1 MLFIAVFSRGGYP
14 ALSQSLGAKF
24 LRKNGGFLQSKSFFE
39 EIAPTVQKVAKSY
52 GVSPS
57 IILAQAALESD
68 YGSNLLAVKY
78 HNLFAIKAQSGQ
90 KSVKLTYQ
98 TYFLNKWQTKEGRF
112 VVYKSWTDAIYDYCD
127 LLQSGKL
134 HDSQSA
140 YDILVSNKG
149 YKKPAQALQD
159 IGFSSDPDYATKLIK
174 IIETYDLTKYDA

>member
-1 MLFIAVFSRGGYP
+1 M
-14 ALSQSLGAKF
+14 
-24 LRKNGGFLQSKSFFE
+24 
-39 EIAPTVQKVAKSY
+39 
-52 GVSPS
+52 
-57 IILAQAALESD
+57 
-68 YGSNLLAVKY
+68 
-78 HNLFAIKAQSGQ
+78 
-90 KSVKLTYQ
+90 
-98 TYFLNKWQTKEGRF
+98 
-112 VVYKSWTDAIYDYCD
+112 VYKSWTDAIYDYCD